1 MAEHEPEQN
10 NTRNHIAIVVLFLE
24 KRHLVLRNNVFINKC
39 EMIKEYLDHTYTLG
53 KTENFTLE

>member
-1 MAEHEPEQN
+1 MKALILGQLEK
-10 NTRNHIAIVVLFLE
+10 VVLFL
-24 KRHLVLRNNVFINKC
+24 KKGVIALAFRNNVFINKC